1 MLHQSDQP
9 ASAAPVAEVSNNTCQ
24 LQVSTDSTVQATI
37 SWCLRLYSAR
47 CRRTNANPIGEILT
61 VPVLSSLL
69 ITTLF
74 AVNAKPKLPSPQEQM
89 AREMLANFNGSRF
102 VAASADFNDDLR
114 PQITPVLLAR
124 VKDDINAK
132 VGTFETV
139 TAVHHLTQDGF
150 RVVEL
155 IAKFDKGSVS
165 VRVVFDMSNKIGA
178 VFFNPILPPPVDKEL
193 ETMSRELL
201 ANIEA
206 GKFDDAAKHFDDTMR
221 KQLTPANLADLQ
233 SKIATT
239 FGKLQSI
246 TEVRQRIEAPY
257 KIIDV
262 IAVCDH
268 SPLAFRVAFD
278 AANRIA
284 AVHIS
289 PNTSQ

>member
-1 MLHQSDQP
+1 
-9 ASAAPVAEVSNNTCQ
+9 VK
-24 LQVSTDSTVQATI
+24 
-37 SWCLRLYSAR
+37 
-47 CRRTNANPIGEILT
+47 
-61 VPVLSSLL
+61 VLASLL
-69 ITTLF
+69 ITALF
-74 AVNAKPKLPSPQEQM
+74 ALNVKPKVSLPSPQEQT
-89 AREMLANFNGSRF
+89 AREMLANFNAGSF
-102 VAASADFNDDLR
+102 VAAAAEFNDDLR
-114 PQITPVLLAR
+114 PQITPALLAR
-124 VKDDINAK
+124 VKDDINTK
-132 VGTFETV
+132 MGTFQTV

-155 IAKFDKGSVS
+155 IAKFEKGSVS
-165 VRVVFDMSNKIGA
+165 VRVMFDMTNKIGA
-178 VFFNPILPPPVDKEL
+178 VYFNPILPPPVDKEL
-193 ETMSRELL
+193 EAMSRELL

-221 KQLTPANLADLQ
+221 KQLSPPNLADLQ
-233 SKIATT
+233 GKLMTA
-239 FGKLQSI
+239 FGKVQSI

-257 KIIDV
+257 RIIDV

>member
-1 MLHQSDQP
+1 
-9 ASAAPVAEVSNNTCQ
+9 
-24 LQVSTDSTVQATI
+24 
-37 SWCLRLYSAR
+37 
-47 CRRTNANPIGEILT
+47 
-61 VPVLSSLL
+61 VPVLASLL
-69 ITTLF
+69 LSTFF
-74 AVNAKPKLPSPQEQM
+74 AINAKSKVSLPSPQEEM

-102 VAASADFNDDLR
+102 VAAAAQFNDELR
-114 PQITPVLLAR
+114 PQITPALLAR
-124 VKDDINAK
+124 VKDDLNGK
-132 VGTFETV
+132 VGTFQAV

-155 IAKFDKGSVS
+155 IAKFEKGLVS
-165 VRVVFDMSNKIGA
+165 VRVVFDITNKIGA
-178 VFFNPILPPPVDKEL
+178 VYFNPILPPPVDKEL
-193 ETMSRELL
+193 EAMSRELL

-221 KQLTPANLADLQ
+221 KQLTAPNLADLQ
-233 SKIATT
+233 GKLLTT
-239 FGKLQSI
+239 FGKVQSI

-257 KIIDV
+257 RIVDV
-262 IAVCDH
+262 IAVCDR

>member
-1 MLHQSDQP
+1 
-9 ASAAPVAEVSNNTCQ
+9 VS
-24 LQVSTDSTVQATI
+24 
-37 SWCLRLYSAR
+37 
-47 CRRTNANPIGEILT
+47 
-61 VPVLSSLL
+61 VLASLL
-69 ITTLF
+69 LSTFF
-74 AVNAKPKLPSPQEQM
+74 AINAKPKLPSAQEQM

-102 VAASADFNDDLR
+102 VAAATEFNDELR
-114 PQITPVLLAR
+114 PQITPALLAR
-124 VKDDINAK
+124 VKDDINGK
-132 VGTFETV
+132 VGTFQAV

-155 IAKFDKGSVS
+155 IAKFEKGSVS
-165 VRVVFDMSNKIGA
+165 VRVVFDMANKIGA
-178 VFFNPILPPPVDKEL
+178 VLFNPILPPPVDKEL
-193 ETMSRELL
+193 ETMSRDLL

-221 KQLTPANLADLQ
+221 KQLSPPNLADLQ
-233 SKIATT
+233 NKLLTT
-239 FGKLQSI
+239 FGKVQSI

-262 IAVCDH
+262 IAVCDR

-289 PNTSQ
+289 PNTGQ